1 MKNRFIC
8 PKCRSDLK
16 IGDHIIFSTQ
26 TERGLRGVLLI
37 SPELGNYTIIHDDKF
52 NFMEGE
58 HVDFSCPVCHEN
70 LSIDEVDQDLAE
82 VILIDENKEEYK
94 IVFSEIAG
102 KRCTMKI
109 KDDKIIE
116 SFGEDADEFT
126 NFWGSGPKY

>member
-1 MKNRFIC
+1 MKNRFLC

-16 IGDHIIFSTQ
+16 VGDHIIFSTE

-52 NFMEGE
+52 VFIEGE
-58 HVDFSCPVCHEN
+58 HVDFFCPVCNEN
-70 LSIDEVDQDLAE
+70 LSLEEADKDLAE
-82 VILIDENKEEYK
+82 VLMIDENEEEYK
-94 IVFSEIAG
+94 IIFSEIAG
-102 KRCTMKI
+102 KKCTWKV

-116 SFGEDADEFT
+116 SFGEDADEYT